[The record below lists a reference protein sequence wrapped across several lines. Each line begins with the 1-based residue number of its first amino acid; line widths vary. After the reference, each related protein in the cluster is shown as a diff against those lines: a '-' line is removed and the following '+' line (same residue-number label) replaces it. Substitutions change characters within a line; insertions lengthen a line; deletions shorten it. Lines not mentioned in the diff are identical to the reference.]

1 MVSLDNMTL
10 LFENKKKSGRSK
22 IFFANYLLQFV
33 WNFFFFLY
41 VIIFVLFSLFFSKL
55 LLFLR
60 KVTKESNSRTENA
73 NQVTSI
79 KFSTFLASALPRKS
93 LAFVKITSHHPK
105 AISNFFVKSISLNRT
120 SSSRSEPQNACI
132 QASSC
137 TFLKDAF
144 TEKNKKIKY

>member
-10 LFENKKKSGRSK
+10 LFEKEKKNYGRSR
-22 IFFANYLLQFV
+22 IFFAYYLLQFV
-33 WNFFFFLY
+33 WNFFLY